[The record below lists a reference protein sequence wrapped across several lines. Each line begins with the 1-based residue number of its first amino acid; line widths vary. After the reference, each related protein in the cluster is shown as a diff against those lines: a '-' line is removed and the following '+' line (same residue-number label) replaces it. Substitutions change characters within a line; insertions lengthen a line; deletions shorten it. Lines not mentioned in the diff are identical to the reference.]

1 MLLVT
6 FVFFFPL
13 WVVSVSVK
21 KSLRVRIKHLLK
33 KDKRRGEGGIK
44 DINNSIFFSGMC
56 KKTEQLTQEQKLMAI
71 K

>member
-1 MLLVT
+1 M
-6 FVFFFPL
+6 FQ
-13 WVVSVSVK
+13 WK